1 MNSTTDSLICW
12 LQTFNVSAPHK
23 TVDQLSDGVAL
34 AQVLHKIDPDFFDSS
49 WLTKVKT
56 DVGSNWRLKFS
67 NLKKI
72 LKAIIDYYNEV
83 LFQQITEFRFP
94 DVGAIAER
102 GSRDEMGRL
111 LQLILGCAVNC
122 SRKQEY
128 IQVIMGLEE
137 AVQHVVMKAIQEL
150 ITKESPSSYTGD
162 NFELNEQL
170 KKALDELHTTAQAKE
185 QITQRCHELDMQVT
199 MLQDEKVSL
208 MQENEK
214 LMEKLNHVENLE
226 DPSTPAGRRYQQS
239 QQRIDALQAEVFK
252 LETAKDEL
260 RIKVEFQEKEILNL
274 QEKNEELHKTLN
286 EAQTLKDE
294 LDVLR
299 HTSDKVEHYE
309 AAIETYKK
317 KLEDMSDLKR
327 QLKLLEEKNTSY
339 MQTNIELE
347 EDVKKMA
354 AFKSQA
360 DLYKKQ
366 TQELRL
372 QLADETRKANR
383 AEFEAKKLHEK
394 LASLQTEKERLVAER
409 DSLKEG
415 LEDLRCSQLQKE
427 SSHVQSGAK
436 AVGAISD
443 SDMLETVPP
452 EIKCLLFSCVKI
464 GTEKLIRLQHE
475 NKMLKLERS
484 SSEGQQVTLLKTM
497 LEDAQSRQNDLET
510 EVRLLSQRNLE
521 LESQL
526 EDSRE
531 AASAHEGAEARQQL
545 ALAQRRCKELE
556 GQLREREASLEAMAT
571 RLAESC
577 ESQSE
582 LTEQLEK
589 KAEETR
595 VMEERYQKYLEK
607 AKNVIRTLDTRSPS
621 SAEVVALR
629 NQLQDKAKHI
639 SQLQQE
645 LEMFKAQWEKEER
658 LISTAFY
665 NFGAK
670 SQQRSAEERI
680 VQLTGGQSFLA
691 RQRQAT
697 SKRHNLPGVQTSEF
711 FE

>member
-1 MNSTTDSLICW
+1 MNSITDSLISW

-34 AQVLHKIDPDFFDSS
+34 AQVLHKIDPDFFDAS
-49 WLTKVKT
+49 WLGKVKT
-56 DVGSNWRLKFS
+56 EVGSNWRLKFS

-72 LKAIIDYYNEV
+72 LKAIMDYYNEV

-102 GSRDEMGRL
+102 GSRDEMGRM

-122 SRKQEY
+122 PRKQEY

-150 ITKESPSSYTGD
+150 ITKESPASYTGE
-162 NFELNEQL
+162 NFDLNEQL
-170 KKALDELHTTAQAKE
+170 KKAQEELQMTAEAKE

-199 MLQDEKVSL
+199 MLQEEKMSL
-208 MQENEK
+208 VQENEK
-214 LMEKLNHVENLE
+214 LLEKLNHVENLE

-239 QQRIDALQAEVFK
+239 QQRIDVLQAEVFK
-252 LETAKDEL
+252 LETARDEL

-274 QEKNEELHKTLN
+274 QEKNEELHRTLN

-309 AAIETYKK
+309 ATIETYKK

-347 EDVKKMA
+347 EDVKKMS
-354 AFKSQA
+354 AFKSQTE
-360 DLYKKQ
+360 LYKKQ

-383 AEFEAKKLHEK
+383 AEFECKRLHEK

-415 LEDLRCSQLQKE
+415 LEELRCSQLQKE
-427 SSHVQSGAK
+427 SSSAQRSGAK
-436 AVGAISD
+436 AVGGLSD
-443 SDMLETVPP
+443 SDMLETLPP
-452 EIKCLLFSCVKI
+452 EIK
-464 GTEKLIRLQHE
+464 EKLIRLQHE
-475 NKMLKLERS
+475 NKMLKLEQS
-484 SSEGQQVTLLKTM
+484 SCEDQQLTLLKTM

-526 EDSRE
+526 EDTRE
-531 AASAHEGAEARQQL
+531 ATAAHEGTETRQQL
-545 ALAQRRCKELE
+545 ALTQRRCKELE
-556 GQLREREASLEAMAT
+556 AQLRDRETNLEAMAT

-582 LTEQLEK
+582 LSEQLEK

-621 SAEVVALR
+621 AEVVALR
-629 NQLQDKAKHI
+629 NQLQDKSKHI

>member
-1 MNSTTDSLICW
+1 
-12 LQTFNVSAPHK
+12 
-23 TVDQLSDGVAL
+23 
-34 AQVLHKIDPDFFDSS
+34 
-49 WLTKVKT
+49 
-56 DVGSNWRLKFS
+56 
-67 NLKKI
+67 
-72 LKAIIDYYNEV
+72 
-83 LFQQITEFRFP
+83 
-94 DVGAIAER
+94 
-102 GSRDEMGRL
+102 MGRL

-150 ITKESPSSYTGD
+150 ITKESPSSYTGE
-162 NFELNEQL
+162 NFDLNEQL
-170 KKALDELHTTAQAKE
+170 KKALDELHATAQAKE

-199 MLQDEKVSL
+199 MLQDEK
-208 MQENEK
+208 
-214 LMEKLNHVENLE
+214 

-394 LASLQTEKERLVAER
+394 LASLQTEKE
-409 DSLKEG
+409 EG

-436 AVGAISD
+436 VVGAISD

-452 EIKCLLFSCVKI
+452 EIK
-464 GTEKLIRLQHE
+464 EKLIRLQHE

-531 AASAHEGAEARQQL
+531 AASAHEGGRGATATSPRTATLQRARGP
-545 ALAQRRCKELE
+545 AARAR
-556 GQLREREASLEAMAT
+556 GQPRGHGDTPSRARASP
-571 RLAESC
+571 
-577 ESQSE
+577 E

-680 VQLTGGQSFLA
+680 VHLTGGQSFLA

-697 SKRHNLPGVQTSEF
+697 SKRHNVPGVQTSEF

>member
-1 MNSTTDSLICW
+1 MDSVTESLISW
-12 LQTFNVSAPHK
+12 LQTFNVTAPHRS
-23 TVDQLSDGVAL
+23 VDQLSDGVAL
-34 AQVLHKIDPDFFDSS
+34 AQVLHHIDPDFFDAS
-49 WLTKVKT
+49 WLSKVKT

-72 LKAIIDYYNEV
+72 LKGIMDYYNEV

-102 GSRDEMGRL
+102 GSREEMGRL

-137 AVQHVVMKAIQEL
+137 DLQHMVMKAIQEL
-150 ITKESPSSYTGD
+150 ITKEAPSSYTGD
-162 NFELNEQL
+162 NFDLNEQL
-170 KKALDELHTTAQAKE
+170 KRAAEELQTAKEAKE

-199 MLQDEKVSL
+199 MLQEEKSSL
-208 MQENEK
+208 MHENEK
-214 LMEKLNHVENLE
+214 LLDKLNHMENLE
-226 DPSTPAGRRYQQS
+226 DPSTSAGRRYQQS
-239 QQRIDALQAEVFK
+239 QLKIDNLQAEVFK
-252 LETAKDEL
+252 LETARDEL

-274 QEKNEELHKTLN
+274 QEKNEELHRAVN
-286 EAQTLKDE
+286 EAQSLKDE

-309 AAIETYKK
+309 ATIETYKK
-317 KLEDMSDLKR
+317 KLEDLSDLKR
-327 QLKLLEEKNTSY
+327 QVKLLEEKNTSY

-354 AFKSQA
+354 ALKSQV

-372 QLADETRKANR
+372 QLGDETRKANR
-383 AEFEAKKLHEK
+383 AEFESKRLQEK
-394 LASLQTEKERLVAER
+394 FVSLQTEKERLMAER

-415 LEDLRCSQLQKE
+415 LEELHCQQLQKE
-427 SSHVQSGAK
+427 SSNVQASDPK
-436 AVGAISD
+436 AVGTLSD
-443 SDMLETVPP
+443 SEMLETLPP
-452 EIKCLLFSCVKI
+452 EIK
-464 GTEKLIRLQHE
+464 EKLIRLQHE
-475 NKMLKLERS
+475 NKMLKLQQS
-484 SSEGQQVTLLKTM
+484 KSEGQQLTLVKTR
-497 LEDAQSRQNDLET
+497 LEYAQSNINDLET
-510 EVRLLSQRNLE
+510 EVRLLNQRNLQ

-531 AASAHEGAEARQQL
+531 AASAGEGVEARQQL
-545 ALAQRRCKELE
+545 FVAQRRCKELE
-556 GQLREREASLEAMAT
+556 SQLRERESSLEAMAG

-577 ESQSE
+577 ERQGE

-607 AKNVIRTLDTRSPS
+607 AKNVIKTLDTRNVSPS
-621 SAEVVALR
+621 GAEVVALK
-629 NQLQDKAKHI
+629 NQLQDKAKQI

-658 LISTAFY
+658 LVSTVFY

-670 SQQRSAEERI
+670 LQQQSAEERI
-680 VQLTGGQSFLA
+680 VQMSGGQSFLA
-691 RQRQAT
+691 RQRLAT
-697 SKRHNLPGVQTSEF
+697 TKRHNMPGVQAKGRTHH
-711 FE
+711 

>member
-1 MNSTTDSLICW
+1 MNSITDSLISW

-49 WLTKVKT
+49 WLSKVKT

-72 LKAIIDYYNEV
+72 LKAIIDYYNE
-83 LFQQITEFRFP
+83 
-94 DVGAIAER
+94 
-102 GSRDEMGRL
+102 
-111 LQLILGCAVNC
+111 
-122 SRKQEY
+122 
-128 IQVIMGLEE
+128 
-137 AVQHVVMKAIQEL
+137 L

-162 NFELNEQL
+162 NFDLNEQL
-170 KKALDELHTTAQAKE
+170 KKALDELHATAQAKE

-394 LASLQTEKERLVAER
+394 LASLQTEKE
-409 DSLKEG
+409 
-415 LEDLRCSQLQKE
+415 
-427 SSHVQSGAK
+427 SGAK

-452 EIKCLLFSCVKI
+452 EIK
-464 GTEKLIRLQHE
+464 EKLIRLQHE

-510 EVRLLSQRNLE
+510 EVSWCRHRAAEAEGKPQLPHTYNLPIKVVEALRPVYQRLSDPQLQARCRGNKTQNAAESLHSVIWSLISKQQHASHFTVDVAVHEAVARLLSQRNLE

-680 VQLTGGQSFLA
+680 VHLTGGQSFLA

-697 SKRHNLPGVQTSEF
+697 SKRHNVPGVQTRTRTQH
-711 FE
+711 

>member
-1 MNSTTDSLICW
+1 MNSITDSLISW

-49 WLTKVKT
+49 WLAKVKT
-56 DVGSNWRLKFS
+56 EVGSNWRLKFS

-72 LKAIIDYYNEV
+72 LKAIMDYYNEV

-122 SRKQEY
+122 PRKQEY

-150 ITKESPSSYTGD
+150 ITKESPASYTGE
-162 NFELNEQL
+162 NFDLNEQL
-170 KKALDELHTTAQAKE
+170 KKAQEELQMTAEAKE

-199 MLQDEKVSL
+199 MLQEEKMSL
-208 MQENEK
+208 VQENEK
-214 LMEKLNHVENLE
+214 LLEKLNHVENLE

-239 QQRIDALQAEVFK
+239 QQRIDVLQAEVFK
-252 LETAKDEL
+252 LETVRDEL

-274 QEKNEELHKTLN
+274 QEKNEELHRTLN

-309 AAIETYKK
+309 ATIETYKK

-347 EDVKKMA
+347 EDVKKMS
-354 AFKSQA
+354 AFKSQTE
-360 DLYKKQ
+360 LYKKQ
-366 TQELRL
+366 TQELRV

-383 AEFEAKKLHEK
+383 AEFESKRLHEK

-415 LEDLRCSQLQKE
+415 LEELRCSQLQKE
-427 SSHVQSGAK
+427 SSSVQRSGAK
-436 AVGAISD
+436 AVGGLSD
-443 SDMLETVPP
+443 SDMLETLPP
-452 EIKCLLFSCVKI
+452 EIK
-464 GTEKLIRLQHE
+464 EKLIRLQHE
-475 NKMLKLERS
+475 NKMLKLEQS
-484 SSEGQQVTLLKTM
+484 SCEDQQLTLLKTM

-526 EDSRE
+526 EDTRE
-531 AASAHEGAEARQQL
+531 AAAAHEGTETRQQL
-545 ALAQRRCKELE
+545 ALTQRRCKELE
-556 GQLREREASLEAMAT
+556 GQLRDRETNLEAMAT

-621 SAEVVALR
+621 AEVVALR
-629 NQLQDKAKHI
+629 NQLQDKSKHI